1 MKICVTSAGPSMDAP
16 ADPRFGRCQYF
27 VIVDSETMEYESMP
41 NPSINASGGAGIQAA
56 QTVAGLGVGVVITGN
71 LGPNATQTL
80 KASGIKMVTGAS
92 GTVRDA
98 VEQYKSG
105 GFSQT
110 TSSTVPEH
118 SGRSGVGTGTGTGA
132 SSGMG
137 TGAGTGMS
145 SGSGSGMGGGGGC
158 GSGRGIGRCT
168 GRSMGMESPVTP
180 APTSPATPPR
190 TGEPGTQSKE
200 SDIKTLESQMEQI
213 KKRIK
218 ELKK

>member
-1 MKICVTSAGPSMDAP
+1 MKICVTSAGPSIDAP

-27 VIVDSETMEYESMP
+27 VIVESETMEYESMP

-56 QTVAGLGVGVVITGN
+56 QTVAGIGVGVVITGN

-110 TSSTVPEH
+110 TSPTVPEY
-118 SGRSGVGTGTGTGA
+118 SGRGGAGAGAGAGT
-132 SSGMG
+132 GMG
-137 TGAGTGMS
+137 TGAGAGM
-145 SGSGSGMGGGGGC
+145 GGGRGMGGGGGR
-158 GSGRGIGRCT
+158 GSGRGMGRGIGGGT
-168 GRSMGMESPVTP
+168 EAPVTP
-180 APTSPATPPR
+180 VPASPATPPQTR
-190 TGEPGTQSKE
+190 EPGTQRIE

-213 KKRIK
+213 KKRIE
-218 ELKK
+218 ELKR

>member
-56 QTVAGLGVGVVITGN
+56 QTVAGIGAGVVITGN

-110 TSSTVPEH
+110 TSPTVPEY
-118 SGRSGVGTGTGTGA
+118 SGRGGAGTGA
-132 SSGMG
+132 GAGTGMG
-137 TGAGTGMS
+137 TGAGAGMD
-145 SGSGSGMGGGGGC
+145 GGRGMGGGGGR
-158 GSGRGIGRCT
+158 GSGRGMGRYIDIGR
-168 GRSMGMESPVTP
+168 GMGMEAPVTP
-180 APTSPATPPR
+180 VPASPATPPR
-190 TGEPGTQSKE
+190 TREPGTQSIE

-213 KKRIK
+213 KKRIE
-218 ELKK
+218 ELKR